1 MNLKRLGN
9 ILLVLSTIAATLCAA
24 RTPVLEFWFGASC
37 LAMVSAVLMLRLG
50 ARPPKAGSRQ
60 AAEAA
65 FDFTGC
71 LGEVNSALEKLAG
84 ERELSCERIHRELDR
99 LSDGPL
105 FDFARYREQL
115 VSVAGYASFARLVGE
130 FTRAERSL
138 NRAWSAAVDGYREE
152 ALESMNRARDRF
164 VQLGRLLDDLN
175 GLQGLTEINTSLN
188 DTSHS
193 RKERKK

>member
-1 MNLKRLGN
+1 MKRIGN

-37 LAMVSAVLMLRLG
+37 LAMISAVLLLRLS
-50 ARPPKAGSRQ
+50 ARPPKAGVRQ
-60 AAEAA
+60 AAAEAA

-84 ERELSCERIHRELDR
+84 ERELSCELIHRELDR
-99 LSDGPL
+99 LIEGPL

-115 VSVAGYASFARLVGE
+115 TAVAGYASFARLVGE

-138 NRAWSAAVDGYREE
+138 SRAWSAAVDGYREE
-152 ALESMNRARDRF
+152 ALDSMSQARERF
-164 VQLGRLLDDLN
+164 ILLGRLLDDLSS
-175 GLQGLTEINTSLN
+175 QPEVP
-188 DTSHS
+188 
-193 RKERKK
+193 E